1 MTDSYLFSKST
12 LPQGVETET
21 PFISK
26 NWNYINDINGGVYQ
40 NSSGLS
46 LVQFD
51 LSSIYNSTQ
60 LVDPSTMFMA
70 IPITYVS
77 AYAGSSALI
86 APNNTSWASTALK
99 NGYFQ
104 LIHGVDLQVNG
115 KTLEQFIPNLNSYVS
130 FKLMSQMSN
139 DDLRT
144 YGATLGMGDTLDNWE
159 SQIFNGSANSQV
171 SSGTFPSGVVS
182 VGNGNGLTN
191 NCPYPIAPVQY
202 APVTSTIVTTGATTL
217 AQTVATN
224 TAIKPGMLVQGNG
237 ISPLTFVANYNGTTT
252 MTLTGTTGNTTTN
265 GITTTGTVSNQ
276 VLTFLSPVG
285 ANQGDQSISGIQH
298 SGAYNNGL
306 FSRMKRLTDVSQA
319 PTAGSANLYG
329 NASGTQ
335 TNCITNST
343 KLANEFKPFYTVL
356 NTNYMVWYD
365 VAVVRM
371 ADILDSMRAMPMMK
385 KWDGVFRCYLNVGQV
400 VSNIAD
406 TGSYSATI
414 TSPCLATS
422 GAGNTFTNTCPLIHT
437 AIPTPRGVTGIA
449 SGLFIASPTDTAI
462 SCAGATINLR
472 SAGASHFLTSCR
484 MYYTQIQLKP
494 EKLDYYISNNRSK
507 KICWT
512 SILNNN
518 FNNISAGSTF
528 STLVQSGV
536 SNPRGLLI
544 LPFLSNSTGNQLTNY
559 GAVTSNGSTLVTSFT
574 TFAQQLS
581 PFDMAPATTSNAS
594 LINLQVAVGGVNVL
608 ANVISYG
615 FEEFIQQVSL
625 YEKINAGDFGLSCG
639 LISQAH
645 YENAYRVYYVD
656 LSRANIAD
664 LMTPRNITI
673 SFTNNSLQALDI
685 QVFTEYFREGVVDVE
700 TGLVSV

>member
-77 AYAGSSALI
+77 AYADTTATLVTPTSS
-86 APNNTSWASTALK
+86 SWSSTALK

-130 FKLMSQMSN
+130 FKLMSQMSG
-139 DDLRT
+139 DDLKT
-144 YGATLGMGDTLDNWE
+144 YGATLGMGEAIDNWE

-191 NCPYPIAPVQY
+191 NCPFPIAPISYSLVG
-202 APVTSTIVTTGATTL
+202 STYVTTGATT
-217 AQTVATN
+217 ATQAVSS
-224 TAIKPGMLVQGNG
+224 TTGMKVGMLV
-237 ISPLTFVANYNGTTT
+237 
-252 MTLTGTTGNTTTN
+252 TGNTIKPNTFIITITDATNVVLSQQPIATTVAN
-265 GITTTGTVSNQ
+265 QSISFHAVSG
-276 VLTFLSPVG
+276 S
-285 ANQGDQSISGIQH
+285 NQGDQAISGVQH
-298 SGAYNNGL
+298 SGTYNNGL
-306 FSRMKRLTDVSQA
+306 FSRMKRITDASQP
-319 PTAGSANLYG
+319 PTAGSPNLYG
-329 NASGTQ
+329 NATGLQS
-335 TNCITNST
+335 NCITNST
-343 KLANEFKPFYTVL
+343 KLGNEFKPFFTISG
-356 NTNYMVWYD
+356 TKYMVWYD
-365 VAVVRM
+365 VAIVRM

-406 TGSYSATI
+406 TGAYSTSI
-414 TSPCLATS
+414 QSPCLATS

-437 AIPTPRGVTGIA
+437 ATPAPKGVIGIA

-462 SCAGATINLR
+462 ACGGATINLR
-472 SAGASHFLTSCR
+472 NAGASHFLTSCR

-700 TGLVSV
+700 TGIVSV